1 MIATESHF
9 DKRTQEIIERYF
21 DIPASKQNEL
31 GESLQQIRLEGGEW
45 LFHQGEVADSF
56 YILLR
61 GRLQVWLE
69 SRNKQRLEEPELIG
83 RVTPGE
89 SVGELALLSRSTRSA
104 GIRAVRDSTLIRI
117 SRTSFQQLTLQHPP
131 LLMKL
136 AERAASLAQ
145 KSPQAGAGS
154 THNLSTISILP
165 LDDSAEQ
172 QEFCRQLASNFSRHG
187 TVRWLDRDSLVESG
201 SPVTELP
208 TSGLMPESLVNWVQH
223 LEDTTRLLLFQCE
236 PAATQWTRFCLRQ
249 SDLVVLV
256 ATASQEPACR
266 QWERQLGLHESDGT
280 ARRMLVLLQPGA
292 ADEISHTSRWF
303 QGRQLDF
310 HLHARDGNQ
319 RDIERISRVL
329 LGEATGLV
337 LGAGASRGFAHLGVI
352 KALEAAGKP
361 IDFIGGSSIG
371 AIMATPTAM
380 GLTADQGIRLMRK
393 AFLRGKPF
401 SDFTLPLVS
410 LLSGGRMQRL
420 LREHADV
427 QIEDLPIPFF
437 CISSNLDD
445 GSINVH
451 QSGSMARALQATA
464 SMPGILPPT
473 VVNGRLAVD
482 GAVLNGLPVD
492 VMWQQAVGEVIAVSL
507 AAHGTMEVDYTDTP
521 SAWAVLRN
529 RWLPF
534 TRPYRVPAMMTVVLK
549 ATELAT
555 MNIVRLQGE
564 RASLLIQPDVRRFA
578 LTEVRAFD
586 DILQSGYAAA
596 EETLHHRATA
606 ARDL

>member
-1 MIATESHF
+1 MIAIEAHF
-9 DKRTQEIIERYF
+9 DKRTQEIVERYF
-21 DIPASKQNEL
+21 DIPASKQHEL
-31 GESLQQIRLEGGEW
+31 TEVLQQIRLEGGEW
-45 LFHQGEVADSF
+45 LFHQGAEADSL
-56 YILLR
+56 YILVR

-69 SRNKQRLEEPELIG
+69 SKAGHKLQEPELIG
-83 RVTPGE
+83 RVTPGD
-89 SVGELALLSRSTRSA
+89 SVGELALLSRGTRSA
-104 GIRAVRDSTLIRI
+104 GIQAVRDSTLIRI
-117 SRTSFQQLTLQHPP
+117 SRNSFQQLTQKHPS

-136 AERAASLAQ
+136 AERAANLAQ
-145 KSPQAGAGS
+145 KAPQPGAGI
-154 THNLSTISILP
+154 TRNLKTISILP
-165 LDDSAEQ
+165 LDDSAALH
-172 QEFCRQLASNFSRHG
+172 EFCEQLASNFSRHG
-187 TVRWLDRDSLVESG
+187 TIRWLDRNSLAING

-223 LEDTTRLLLFQCE
+223 LEDTTRLLVFQCE
-236 PAATQWTRFCLRQ
+236 PAASQWTRFCLRQ
-249 SDLVVLV
+249 SDLVVMV
-256 ATASQEPACR
+256 AAAGQESACR
-266 QWERQLGLHESDGT
+266 NWEHQLGLLEPDST
-280 ARRMLVLLQPGA
+280 VRRMLVLLQPGA
-292 ADEISHTSRWF
+292 ADEIKNTGRWLSE
-303 QGRQLDF
+303 RKPDF
-310 HLHARDGNQ
+310 HLHARNGNQ

-352 KALEAAGKP
+352 KALEVTGKP
-361 IDFIGGSSIG
+361 IDWIGGCSIG
-371 AIMATPTAM
+371 AIMAAPLAM

-393 AFLRGKPF
+393 AFIRGRPF

-437 CISSNLDD
+437 CVSSSLDD
-445 GSINVH
+445 GTVNVH
-451 QSGSMARALQATA
+451 RKGSMARALQATA

-482 GAVLNGLPVD
+482 GAVLNSLPVD

-507 AAHGTMEVDYTDTP
+507 AAHGTLKVDYSDTP

-534 TRPYRVPAMMTVVLK
+534 ARPYRVPAMMTVVLK

-555 MNIVRLQGE
+555 LQDVRLQGE
-564 RASLLIQPDVRRFA
+564 RASLLIQPDVRRFG

-586 DILQSGYAAA
+586 DILGAGTLAA
-596 EETLHHRATA
+596 ETVLHHNPSQAST
-606 ARDL
+606 L